1 MSTYLATMDS
11 VDLSPANLDLP
22 IEVQHGLYD
31 PVVPTALGIR
41 AAEFLKDR
49 GYAVRFRTYPMEH
62 AVCSEQITHISEALQ
77 RFLDL

>member
-1 MSTYLATMDS
+1 M
-11 VDLSPANLDLP
+11 
-22 IEVQHGLYD
+22 
-31 PVVPTALGIR
+31 VPTALGIR